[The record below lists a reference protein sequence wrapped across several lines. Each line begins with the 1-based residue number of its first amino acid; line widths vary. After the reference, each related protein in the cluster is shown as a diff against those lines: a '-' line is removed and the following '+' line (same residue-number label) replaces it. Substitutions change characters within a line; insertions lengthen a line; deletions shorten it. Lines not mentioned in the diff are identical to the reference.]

1 MRTRFSILEGDGVVR
16 LTVGQTLVSTVDQ
29 TTVIVV
35 RAPEGEAALTCGG
48 VEMVDAKG
56 ERPAHEADPTQQDGT
71 LLGKRYA
78 DEAAGLELLCSKA
91 GTGTLAYAGAPL
103 PVKDAKALPASD

>member
-1 MRTRFSILEGDGVVR
+1 MR

-35 RAPEGEAALTCGG
+35 RAPDGNVALTCGG
-48 VEMVDAKG
+48 AEMVDAKG
-56 ERPAHEADPTQQDGT
+56 DRPVHEADPAQQEGT

-78 DEAAGLELLCSKA
+78 DESAGLELLCSKA
-91 GTGTLAYAGAPL
+91 GTGTLAYSGAPL

>member
-1 MRTRFSILEGDGVVR
+1 MR

-35 RAPEGEAALTCGG
+35 RAPEGQAALTCGG
-48 VEMVDAKG
+48 AEMVDAKAA
-56 ERPAHEADPTQQDGT
+56 RPVGDPDPAQQDGT

-78 DEAAGLELLCSKA
+78 DESLGLEVLCTKA
-91 GTGTLAYAGAPL
+91 GSGTLAYAGRPL

>member
-1 MRTRFSILEGDGVVR
+1 VQLK
-16 LTVGQTLVSTVDQ
+16 VGQTLVSTVDQ
-29 TTVIVV
+29 TAVIVV
-35 RAPEGEAALTCGG
+35 RAPGGDAALTCGG
-48 VEMVDAKG
+48 AEMADAKAA
-56 ERPAHEADPTQQDGT
+56 ERPTATADPTQQDGT

-78 DEAAGLELLCSKA
+78 DESVGLEVLCTKA